1 VVRFTS
7 SFWGRYD
14 AACIFHIHFYG
25 LETELN
31 NSEKEYARMVVATVI
46 SIQGV
51 LSELVIPAKTSDVL
65 EWLRKK
71 LKRPGL
77 QLQTKLKLDESTVA
91 IFATPADDDD
101 EDINQHMLPPPLHDD
116 SFVGQMVAI
125 KSLTDHDTY
134 DKSLASY
141 ADLKPGDYDDIYQ
154 SFTFDDK
161 ENESQEIESEIDEE
175 EEEEEEEV
183 APTRELVEH
192 KYENLFIDHPVR
204 DLAIQI
210 FQTVLPEEARKLEN
224 HILRRCDRDARLW
237 EVDATWDNMPF
248 VRMYQS
254 RCAHLYRHL
263 PTWKE
268 LITLGDVS
276 VEQYAM
282 MTEVDLNP
290 GQWQEALEKAFAREM
305 NTMATQKSASIT
317 LYCQRCRRQ
326 TSCDYYQL
334 QTRSADEP
342 MTTFVTCLECDKRW
356 KF

>member
-1 VVRFTS
+1 
-7 SFWGRYD
+7 
-14 AACIFHIHFYG
+14 
-25 LETELN
+25 
-31 NSEKEYARMVVATVI
+31 MVVATVI

-51 LSELVIPAKTSDVL
+51 LSELVIPAKTADVL

-141 ADLKPGDYDDIYQ
+141 ADLKQSDYDDIYQ

-161 ENESQEIESEIDEE
+161 ENESQEMESEIDEDEE
-175 EEEEEEEV
+175 EEEEEEI
-183 APTRELVEH
+183 APIREPVEH
-192 KYENLFIDHPVR
+192 RYENLFIDHPVR

-224 HILRRCDRDARLW
+224 HVLRRCDRDARLW
-237 EVDATWDNMPF
+237 EVDATWDNVPF

-263 PTWKE
+263 PSWKE
-268 LITLGDVS
+268 RIVSGDVS
-276 VEQYAM
+276 VEQYAI

-317 LYCQRCRRQ
+317 LYCQRCKRQ